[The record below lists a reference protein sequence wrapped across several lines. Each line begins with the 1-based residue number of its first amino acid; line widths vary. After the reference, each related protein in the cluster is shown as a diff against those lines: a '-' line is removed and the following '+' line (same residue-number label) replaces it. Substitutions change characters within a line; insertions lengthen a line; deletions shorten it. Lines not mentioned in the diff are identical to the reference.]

1 MGWVE
6 GSEGRVREGERV
18 RGRRREGG
26 VGVREGERGEG
37 ALREGGRE
45 KGVGRG
51 GGCVGRVRERGE
63 VGG

>member
-1 MGWVE
+1 M
-6 GSEGRVREGERV
+6 
-18 RGRRREGG
+18 
-26 VGVREGERGEG
+26 GVREGERGEG